1 MTQLTTLAVTLA
13 GISWKPEIRG
23 VLTVAIAVTILCG
36 SVVLLLGTNMGTRL
50 GFLVALTGLFGWM
63 TILGGV
69 WWMYG
74 KGPLGAAPSWQV
86 IEINTGDLSEAQ
98 LEEISSDPELSN
110 WRELPASD
118 PDRAE
123 AQATVDAEL
132 TTSDNARFEAT
143 TDYVSIDGWSYG
155 GKPIRT
161 DNSLFGRFKWT
172 ITDALRVDNPTH
184 YAIIQVQ
191 PSIETQAIPGQ
202 APPTPTADPSQPVI
216 SVVMVRNLGD
226 LRFPSALV
234 TVASLIVFLILC
246 WRLHRREQLLQE
258 HLAEA
263 AELAKAAK

>member
-23 VLTVAIAVTILCG
+23 VLTVAISVVILCG

-143 TDYVSIDGWSYG
+143 TDYVAIDGWSYG
-155 GKPIRT
+155 GKPLRT
-161 DNSLFGRFKWT
+161 DDSLFGRFKWT

>member
-1 MTQLTTLAVTLA
+1 MTHLTTLAITFA

-36 SVVLLLGTNMGTRL
+36 SVVLLLGTNIGTRL

-74 KGPLGAAPSWQV
+74 KGPLGEAPSWQV
-86 IEINTGDLSEAQ
+86 IEINTGDLSQAQ
-98 LEEISSDPELSN
+98 LEEISSDPDLST

-132 TTSDNARFEAT
+132 TLSDNARFEQT
-143 TDYVSIDGWSYG
+143 SDYVAIDGWSYG

-191 PSIETQAIPGQ
+191 PSIDAQAIPGQ

-226 LRFPSALV
+226 LRFPPGLV
-234 TVASLIVFLILC
+234 TVGSAIIFLVLC
-246 WRLHRREQLLQE
+246 YTLHRRERLLRE
-258 HLAEA
+258 HLDEA